1 MLHWASTAKVDSP
14 LAFDA
19 GVFPDA
25 GTGVGVAQIHGVV
38 CEPNSTGPPIGW
50 LRIHSV
56 ALGRPFP
63 FPFES
68 ARNSFSPTTSPVS
81 TPRIVR
87 AVSLV
92 WNADVTSCPLSD
104 NVTFFSGTFLGTRTS
119 TSASPPLMRSERFD
133 SVTISK
139 FRGVGSASARKS
151 VVNRHPD
158 TSRLRILMMAL
169 LLVRT
174 GLVSCVVKSIHPRLA
189 RSSRPREQAAALV
202 TDSGESALGCV
213 ARD

>member
-50 LRIHSV
+50 LRIQSV

-63 FPFES
+63 LPFES
-68 ARNSFSPTTSPVS
+68 ASNSFSPTTSPVS

-104 NVTFFSGTFLGTRTS
+104 NVTFY
-119 TSASPPLMRSERFD
+119 

-169 LLVRT
+169 LLDRT
-174 GLVSCVVKSIHPRLA
+174 GLVRCVIDSIHRRPVVVSRMSDPMRIG
-189 RSSRPREQAAALV
+189 RSQ
-202 TDSGESALGCV
+202 
-213 ARD
+213 

>member
-63 FPFES
+63 LPFES

-119 TSASPPLMRSERFD
+119 TSASPPLMRSARFD

-139 FRGVGSASARKS
+139 LRGVGSASVATS
-151 VVNRHPD
+151 VVSTHSDR
-158 TSRLRILMMAL
+158 SRLRILMTPPF
-169 LLVRT
+169 VCT
-174 GLVSCVVKSIHPRLA
+174 GPLRGASKADPVTIGKILGHVQRKERR
-189 RSSRPREQAAALV
+189 RSYYAALV
-202 TDSGESALGCV
+202 T
-213 ARD
+213 

>member
-50 LRIHSV
+50 LRIQSV

-63 FPFES
+63 LPFES
-68 ARNSFSPTTSPVS
+68 AGNSFSPTTSPVS

-139 FRGVGSASARKS
+139 FRGV
-151 VVNRHPD
+151 VNRHPD

-174 GLVSCVVKSIHPRLA
+174 GLVQCVIDPIHRRPVVVSRMSDPMRIG
-189 RSSRPREQAAALV
+189 RSQ
-202 TDSGESALGCV
+202 
-213 ARD
+213 